1 MGEALPGPKEKAM
14 ATESKG
20 ARRNLGAELLEAAAD
35 GDGTRLWELRMDGAK
50 LDVCDKN
57 GWAPLHLAVHSG
69 SIYAV
74 EILLSNFRADPNAA
88 TPRGSTP
95 LLLASNGHLASKG
108 GLDIVQSLLA
118 AGADPNLE
126 DECGATPLHTAAAS
140 HPNHASLNSPSDIA
154 ACANSAKIV
163 KALLAA
169 GGAPSARDQG
179 GATPLFAA
187 AGGGY
192 NVEAVLAL
200 IEAGADPNVATRYG
214 WASTPLHAA
223 AEADSVEN
231 VQALLAAGADPDV
244 RDYKGRL
251 PEDVANGKAK
261 DFLDARRQALS
272 EEGALLDCLPRSS
285 APARSSAL

>member
-1 MGEALPGPKEKAM
+1 M

-35 GDGTRLWELRMDGAK
+35 GDGIRLWELRMDGAK
-50 LDVCDKN
+50 LDVCDKD
-57 GWAPLHLAVHSG
+57 GWGPLHLAVFSG

-74 EILLSNFRADPNAA
+74 EILLSNFGADPNAA
-88 TPRGSTP
+88 TPRGATP
-95 LLLASNGHLASKG
+95 LHIASKG
-108 GLDIVQSLLA
+108 SLELVQALLD
-118 AGADPNLE
+118 AGADLNLV
-126 DECGATPLHTAAAS
+126 DDCGATPLHLAAAS
-140 HPNHASLNSPSDIA
+140 HPNHARLNSPSDIA
-154 ACANSAKIV
+154 ACANSVKVV

-169 GGAPSARDQG
+169 GAAPSARDQG

-187 AGGGY
+187 AGGGH

-200 IEAGADPNVATRYG
+200 IEAGADPDERTDWDA
-214 WASTPLHAA
+214 TPLFAA

-261 DFLDARRQALS
+261 DFLDARRLALT
-272 EEGALLDCLPRSS
+272 EERDLLACSAPAK